1 MSIDQTELSSL
12 VAQTVEA
19 LAKQQA
25 KPDATVARLPR
36 GTTAAG
42 GLGIVAVILL
52 SSLQSLQVSGVDNTL
67 DKLVVDMR
75 AMQEKQA
82 AADTQRDQ
90 IRQELG
96 ANDERFN
103 ALQATVNG
111 IEAVGAKN
119 QARFDTGADEAER
132 QRADASRL
140 MKSMQAALE
149 RCEFTVR
156 DKRPIE

>member
-1 MSIDQTELSSL
+1 MSDSDDLTKI
-12 VAQTVEA
+12 VAATVEA
-19 LAKQQA
+19 MAKQQA
-25 KPDATVARLPR
+25 KPEAPVARLPR
-36 GTTAAG
+36 GPTAIAG
-42 GLGIVAVILL
+42 FISALILAL
-52 SSLQSLQVSGVDNTL
+52 SSLQSVQVSGVDTTL
-67 DKLVVDMR
+67 DKLVVDMVE
-75 AMQEKQA
+75 MQKKQT
-82 AADTQRDQ
+82 AADAQRDQ

-96 ANDERFN
+96 VNDERVK